1 MASQPL
7 ANRVAVVTG
16 GTGGIGAAICKAL
29 AEAGAA
35 VAVGYNSASEKAEA
49 MLGELPGDGHRRVV
63 GSDRD
68 ARRASFPARS
78 SCEFRRDHAF
88 RPAWRSRCAR

>member
-7 ANRVAVVTG
+7 ANRAAVVTG

-35 VAVGYNSASEKAEA
+35 VTVGYNSASENAEA
-49 MLGELPGDGHRRVV
+49 MLGELPGNGT
-63 GSDRD
+63 
-68 ARRASFPARS
+68 
-78 SCEFRRDHAF
+78 
-88 RPAWRSRCAR
+88 WRCACR